1 MIFQSK
7 TPEDLSGGVAD
18 LLNLGSENDLKTVS
32 NTNTWE
38 QVTGSQGSEGSSWF
52 TDTPSNSDQPESLSP
67 WLTETQPTTSTC
79 HSSLLTET
87 QPTMTMSQSS
97 WLTETQPSKPT
108 SQPWLAETQPNK
120 STSQS
125 WLTETQPSKSTSQ
138 SWLTETQPSKDTSQS
153 WLTETQPSK
162 GTSQSWLTETQPS
175 KTTSQSWLTEMAS
188 KTSPSPWQPE
198 STNSQSTG
206 YPSVQADQF
215 GLSNNWLPQTN
226 KALNQSAAWNPMM
239 NLTSNQSASMP
250 SNSKNSSQFYRPA
263 PSSGFINQTKPSVT
277 SQPKPAST
285 GNYYF

>member
-1 MIFQSK
+1 MKLSQSVICFCVCTTTNLQCVSFVIFQSK

-18 LLNLGSENDLKTVS
+18 LLNLGTETDLKSGS
-32 NTNTWE
+32 NQNTWE

-52 TDTPSNSDQPESLSP
+52 TDTPSNSNQLASLSP
-67 WLTETQPTTSTC
+67 WLTEAQPTISTS

-97 WLTETQPSKPT
+97 WLTETQPSK
-108 SQPWLAETQPNK
+108 

-138 SWLTETQPSKDTSQS
+138 SWLTETQPTKNTSQS
-153 WLTETQPSK
+153 A
-162 GTSQSWLTETQPS
+162 WLTETQPS
-175 KTTSQSWLTEMAS
+175 KTTSQSSWLTETAS

-198 STNSQSTG
+198 STNSQSTV

-226 KALNQSAAWNPMM
+226 KALNQSTAWNPMM

-250 SNSKNSSQFYRPA
+250 SNSKNSSQFSRPA
-263 PSSGFINQTKPSVT
+263 PSSGFINQTKHSVT

-285 GNYYF
+285 GN